1 MKEVM
6 IDIETLSTKNNAVIL
21 TIGAIK
27 FDRKDDIIELKD
39 MEKFYYRI
47 EIDSCKKLG
56 MDIDEDTLKWWESQE
71 EDAKFEALL
80 NEDRKPIKI
89 VLTKLSIFLRGV
101 QYFWA
106 NSPNFD
112 FIILENAY
120 KICNLLVPWKFWSLR
135 DCRTVYDLANTK
147 LSSIG
152 ETKHNSLDDCYNQ
165 ILCLRKS
172 LKKLKLVK

>member
-1 MKEVM
+1 MIHQITVQLPDINILLNDDIVKHLKLCVVNLNKID
-6 IDIETLSTKNNAVIL
+6 IDIE
-21 TIGAIK
+21 
-27 FDRKDDIIELKD
+27 
-39 MEKFYYRI
+39 
-47 EIDSCKKLG
+47 IDNL
-56 MDIDEDTLKWWESQE
+56 
-71 EDAKFEALL
+71 
-80 NEDRKPIKI
+80 
-89 VLTKLSIFLRGV
+89 
-101 QYFWA
+101 
-106 NSPNFD
+106 FD